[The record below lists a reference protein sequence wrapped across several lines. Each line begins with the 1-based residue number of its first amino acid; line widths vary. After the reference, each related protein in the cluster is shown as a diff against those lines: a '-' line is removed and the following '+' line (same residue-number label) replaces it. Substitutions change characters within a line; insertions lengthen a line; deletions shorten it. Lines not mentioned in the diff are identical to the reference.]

1 MNKYHSYQHQPQQ
14 YPYSSSLPTSSIP
27 SIPSPKSRWTL
38 LTEFQQLPEDEIE
51 GFLPQICS
59 MLIERE
65 PNEDPS
71 LYEQFERIVID
82 KCSGCLPFGMRVCNL
97 LKATKL
103 SSSSSSSD
111 LLRHVL
117 NNPQT
122 SYRDERIRIFQE
134 HAEYVTSQGVNL
146 PSRLSSL
153 RAIYY
158 RDLNFMLD
166 TLARLGTELR
176 AYPIAQRNFH
186 LKNAMSQLNSLLFT
200 RMVTRGQVNA
210 DSPITGQQLSAEQV
224 ASCCPSAAAFSL
236 HLPLQHCREK
246 TLRILRFV
254 DAECEVL
261 PSKERCPY
269 LVVAELLEQPF
280 SCKSDELFTQG
291 HAVGV
296 TVEDIISGK
305 TITGLRQSPSTHVQY
320 SSNTLLEDAPVHEI
334 DTSTLETSAPSN
346 ENVNLFA
353 RNDIDSNI
361 DSSIDSNI
369 DSSLSENIDS
379 TVDNDSNISI
389 EVDKLSRLNDD
400 IRGGHVSMP
409 NYDSNSNQYYN
420 GGAQYP
426 SYPNPPVYDSNPNY
440 NNGPQGPQQ
449 VNSNYNYNSGN
460 GYESPYS
467 PQGMVM
473 QGNGQIANIMRKT
486 FVKSQTWE
494 EKTALIKS
502 SSVFG
507 HLEGWKLKS
516 FIVKAGDD
524 LRKEIL
530 AMQIIEYCQEIFK
543 AENIDIIL
551 RPYQIICTS
560 HQAGL
565 VEFIETA
572 RSIDRIK
579 KSSPDVPTLKEFYE
593 FSYGPSYSLPHAQ
606 AVQNFVKSLVGYS
619 LITYLLQVKDRHNA
633 NLLIDRDGS
642 IIHIDFG
649 FIMGES
655 PGFNINFEN
664 APFKLTREYI
674 EVMGGI
680 DSAAFKSF
688 EDLFLR
694 GFYALKKHVDGL
706 SAVVQLFYGDRKKD
720 SANQLR
726 SRLDFASSPSEILM
740 LVRDSADNWRTKQYD
755 WFQQRTNNILM

>member
-1 MNKYHSYQHQPQQ
+1 MN
-14 YPYSSSLPTSSIP
+14 
-27 SIPSPKSRWTL
+27 
-38 LTEFQQLPEDEIE
+38 
-51 GFLPQICS
+51 
-59 MLIERE
+59 
-65 PNEDPS
+65 
-71 LYEQFERIVID
+71 
-82 KCSGCLPFGMRVCNL
+82 
-97 LKATKL
+97 
-103 SSSSSSSD
+103 
-111 LLRHVL
+111 
-117 NNPQT
+117 
-122 SYRDERIRIFQE
+122 
-134 HAEYVTSQGVNL
+134 
-146 PSRLSSL
+146 
-153 RAIYY
+153 
-158 RDLNFMLD
+158 
-166 TLARLGTELR
+166 
-176 AYPIAQRNFH
+176 
-186 LKNAMSQLNSLLFT
+186 
-200 RMVTRGQVNA
+200 
-210 DSPITGQQLSAEQV
+210 
-224 ASCCPSAAAFSL
+224 
-236 HLPLQHCREK
+236 
-246 TLRILRFV
+246 
-254 DAECEVL
+254 
-261 PSKERCPY
+261 
-269 LVVAELLEQPF
+269 
-280 SCKSDELFTQG
+280 
-291 HAVGV
+291 
-296 TVEDIISGK
+296 
-305 TITGLRQSPSTHVQY
+305 
-320 SSNTLLEDAPVHEI
+320 
-334 DTSTLETSAPSN
+334 
-346 ENVNLFA
+346 
-353 RNDIDSNI
+353 
-361 DSSIDSNI
+361 
-369 DSSLSENIDS
+369 
-379 TVDNDSNISI
+379 
-389 EVDKLSRLNDD
+389 
-400 IRGGHVSMP
+400 
-409 NYDSNSNQYYN
+409 NYDNNNNQYYGN
-420 GGAQYP
+420 
-426 SYPNPPVYDSNPNY
+426 
-440 NNGPQGPQQ
+440 PQQ
-449 VNSNYNYNSGN
+449 PPIYPPQAYDQNNYQHYNHYPQQSNSNYNSGN
-460 GYESPYS
+460 GFEPQYS
-467 PQGMVM
+467 QGMVL
-473 QGNGQIANIMRKT
+473 QGNGQLANVMRKT
-486 FVKSQTWE
+486 FIQSQTWE